1 MPASALCGEFVLCH
15 QAGLS
20 LESDFEC
27 GPSGAQ
33 LPLGDYL
40 ELIKSGMGHLLT
52 THVPEVRIVSQMN
65 FYVVQFI

>member
-1 MPASALCGEFVLCH
+1 MPASVLCGEFVLCH

-52 THVPEVRIVSQMN
+52 THVPEV
-65 FYVVQFI
+65 